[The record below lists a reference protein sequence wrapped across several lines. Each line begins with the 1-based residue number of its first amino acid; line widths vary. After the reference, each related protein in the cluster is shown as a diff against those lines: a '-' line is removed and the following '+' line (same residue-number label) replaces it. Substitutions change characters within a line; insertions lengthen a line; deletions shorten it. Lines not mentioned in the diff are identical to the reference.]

1 MLRIGWIFTVVRKPE
16 GKGWFVTIHK
26 FRFVNLSIFQR
37 RYDELSTDYRT
48 FKAVLEST
56 RSLLYEN
63 ARRFACRER
72 EREEMAEEGETE
84 IRSGRGV
91 ARLEKRRE
99 VESRG
104 NNFPRERFPRGKYE
118 AVALR
123 RNAQT
128 KFSILKGGSL
138 PSFFQN
144 IPFERFLKSLIRLQT
159 GSLK

>member
-104 NNFPRERFPRGKYE
+104 NNFPRERFPRKIWSRGAQEERSNKIFNFKRRLSPLVLSKYS
-118 AVALR
+118 LR
-123 RNAQT
+123 TFPQIFDSTSN
-128 KFSILKGGSL
+128 G
-138 PSFFQN
+138 
-144 IPFERFLKSLIRLQT
+144 
-159 GSLK
+159 

>member
-1 MLRIGWIFTVVRKPE
+1 MIRNDSQVSIRKL
-16 GKGWFVTIHK
+16 I
-26 FRFVNLSIFQR
+26 
-37 RYDELSTDYRT
+37 ELSTDYRT

-63 ARRFACRER
+63 ARRFACR

-104 NNFPRERFPRGKYE
+104 NNFPRERFPRK
-118 AVALR
+118 
-123 RNAQT
+123 
-128 KFSILKGGSL
+128 I
-138 PSFFQN
+138 
-144 IPFERFLKSLIRLQT
+144 
-159 GSLK
+159 

>member
-37 RYDELSTDYRT
+37 RWIVHRLSNFQGCSRIDSII
-48 FKAVLEST
+48 AVRE
-56 RSLLYEN
+56 RSSI
-63 ARRFACRER
+63 CVQRER

-104 NNFPRERFPRGKYE
+104 NNFPRERFPRKIWSRGAQKERSNKIFNFKRRLSPLVLSKYP
-118 AVALR
+118 LR
-123 RNAQT
+123 T
-128 KFSILKGGSL
+128 L
-138 PSFFQN
+138 PQIFDSTSN
-144 IPFERFLKSLIRLQT
+144 
-159 GSLK
+159 G